1 MAHASGDTVSHQP
14 VFPML
19 LYTPTHPRTW
29 SCPSQARMMQGQR
42 GLGPRRRVHQIR
54 SARLARLLKG
64 YGGHGIA
71 VLLPDWT
78 IARHATSVSVLA
90 YIDRLILDTCR
101 RPDQGSILTTARGA
115 LSSRRPHPA
124 PTTPA
129 SSVHILCNF
138 LIAITHFRR
147 HRGRR
152 GSGRLQT
159 GGISPCEHRG
169 RLQLGEICRGP

>member
-1 MAHASGDTVSHQP
+1 MVLSKSGQDDARAERAWAKESGTSDPICKACKIVE
-14 VFPML
+14 
-19 LYTPTHPRTW
+19 RIRGTW
-29 SCPSQARMMQGQR
+29 NCSVIVGLDYRPSRDQC
-42 GLGPRRRVHQIR
+42 IR
-54 SARLARLLKG
+54 S
-64 YGGHGIA
+64 
-71 VLLPDWT
+71 
-78 IARHATSVSVLA
+78 
-90 YIDRLILDTCR
+90 YIHRSAHLDTCR

-152 GSGRLQT
+152 GSRRLQT